1 MDWLQDANVIYLLL
15 MAGLWVSATG
25 TYIPG
30 TGIAE
35 FAGAALLLGTLYLLS
50 ALAVNWLALLAL
62 IAGAALFF
70 LLPLFKSE
78 WEPLALGGLA
88 AQVAASFFL
97 FADASVS
104 PALIALGGVLAWL
117 YHRGILRAILRQQSE
132 LSSTQKD
139 EFLVGARG
147 RVMGAI
153 EDRLTVHVNG
163 ELWTARSPTRLETG
177 AEVVVTRQDGLE
189 LQVEKAKRSALAED
203 KPGQDSAR
211 S

>member
-50 ALAVNWLALLAL
+50 ALAVNWIALLAL

-78 WEPLALGGLA
+78 WEPLALAGLA